1 MQELIRI
8 LYAED
13 QVDIQQVAT
22 LALETV
28 GGLTLK
34 TCNTGLEAVDA
45 IHPFKPQLLL
55 FDVMMPD
62 MDGPTALARIR
73 EIDQYKNIPAIFMTA
88 KVQSKEIQNYLD
100 MGALAVI
107 AKPFDPM
114 TLANQIKEIWQRNQ
128 QLHDT

>member
-13 QVDIQQVAT
+13 QIDIQQVAT

-34 TCNTGLEAVDA
+34 TCNTGLEAVNA
-45 IHPFKPQLLL
+45 IPSFEPQLLL

-62 MDGPTALARIR
+62 MDGPTALAKIR

-88 KVQSKEIQNYLD
+88 KVQSNEIQNYLD

-114 TLANQIKEIWQRNQ
+114 TLASQIQEIWQRNLQ
-128 QLHDT
+128 SYDT